1 MFRTIPFLVGLIGC
15 VSPAM
20 AIAPSP
26 GPTPDEVMAAAHC
39 TPVPQPSQAM
49 LGIVVVVSAVGCAV
63 LFRRE

>member
-1 MFRTIPFLVGLIGC
+1 MFRTLPLLVWLLAS
-15 VSPAM
+15 VTPAM
-20 AIAPSP
+20 AIAPNP

-39 TPVPQPSQAM
+39 SPTPQPSQAM